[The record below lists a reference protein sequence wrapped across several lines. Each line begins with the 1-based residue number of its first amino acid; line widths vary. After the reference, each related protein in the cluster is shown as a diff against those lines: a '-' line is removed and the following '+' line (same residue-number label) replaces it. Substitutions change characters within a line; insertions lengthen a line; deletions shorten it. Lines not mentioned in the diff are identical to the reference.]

1 MESTLGCNLE
11 CIMCGSH
18 LSGVTKLRRSMSTEL
33 LERVEKE
40 VMPTIEEFSLTVAG
54 EPFLTPKL
62 PQFVAVAERAGA
74 ELSINTNATLIKDTN
89 LLRRTM
95 ANSRVVRFSV
105 DGASKATYESIRVQ
119 SDFDLVMANIELVVR
134 VRNELPR
141 EKRPRLVMCM
151 VLMQRNLHEL
161 EIMVELAHGLGMD
174 RLDVAHLTVLVPEM
188 DGESLRHNPAEADA
202 GLRAAQARADELGF
216 RVNLPP
222 MMSGIRLRPSLTAS
236 TRLAATEVRRVTRKQ
251 LVRLGR
257 NVRRKMSMLEWSRK
271 AGGRVPC
278 HFLQDGVFITIQGEV
293 APCPMP
299 GRPIA
304 GNLNESSFDA
314 IWNGPILTAM
324 RMGFIEGS
332 PFECCSHCS
341 QNPEG
346 YEPGDP
352 NTVAPKAY
360 DLPGLADRSVANAK

>member
-1 MESTLGCNLE
+1 
-11 CIMCGSH
+11 
-18 LSGVTKLRRSMSTEL
+18 MSTDL
-33 LERVEKE
+33 LDRVEKE

-62 PQFVAVAERAGA
+62 PQFVAVAERSGA

-95 ANSRVVRFSV
+95 VNARVIRFSV
-105 DGASKATYESIRVQ
+105 DGASKEIYESIRVQ
-119 SDFDLVMANIELVVR
+119 SDFDLVMANIKLVVQ
-134 VRNELPR
+134 VRNALPR
-141 EKRPRLVMCM
+141 EQRPRLVMCM
-151 VLMQRNLHEL
+151 VLMQRNMHEL
-161 EIMVELAHGLGMD
+161 VAMVELAHDLSMD

-188 DGESLRHNPAEADA
+188 DGESLRHEPAKADA
-202 GLRAAQARADELGF
+202 ALRKAQERANELGF
-216 RVNLPP
+216 RINLPP
-222 MMSGIRLRPSLTAS
+222 MMSGVRLRPTWAAA
-236 TRLAATEVRRVTRKQ
+236 TRLAAGEFRRVTRRQ
-251 LVRLGR
+251 VYRLGR
-257 NVRRKMSMLEWSRK
+257 NVRRKATMLEWARK
-271 AGGRVPC
+271 AGGKVPC

-304 GNLNESSFDA
+304 GNLNESSFEA

-324 RMGFIEGS
+324 RRGFIEGD
-332 PFECCSHCS
+332 PFDCCAHCS

-346 YEPGDP
+346 YQPGDP

-360 DLPGLADRSVANAK
+360 DLPGLSDRKVANAK